1 MNICSE
7 SDHGEIVYDG
17 RHCEACDVI
26 KDLKTDRAQ
35 LREELKQVTENLQV
49 AYKTIE
55 QMEDIQNGKVNG

>member
-17 RHCEACDVI
+17 RHCGACDKI
-26 KDLKTDRAQ
+26 KDLQDDNKG
-35 LREELKQVTENLQV
+35 LREELKDVTENLKV

-55 QMEDIQNGKVNG
+55 EMEEKGGQ